1 MNERIVID
9 SHDSLVKTVV
19 DQLPN
24 DIRDYSCIAL
34 VFPGKRPAHFIRK
47 ELAVRVGS
55 SFIPPKI
62 FSIDDFVLS
71 LHQQLLAEPRKDLDL
86 MDAITLLYRVHMGL
100 SERLGGEHFTAFDE
114 FLPLG
119 IKLLGELE
127 ELCLAHLPDRRI
139 EEELGM
145 LTHNR
150 LFSLQAYYKQFYAL
164 VKESGYATR
173 AMRYAEVADR
183 IQEID
188 LAKYSKIIIVELF
201 KHTHSEQIIF
211 HEIEKRQNVWMV
223 YQSDKRDENAPELE
237 IHYTKASDTHG
248 QVFALSA
255 CVGRQM
261 KEGMPLDEHSVIVL
275 PAPDSLFPVY
285 HQTLSLLG
293 EEEYNIA
300 LGYPVVRTPIYGFFN
315 NLLELLATK
324 QNDAFSASS
333 YIKFI
338 LHPYTKNIRWNQRTD
353 VTRILFHAIET
364 KLTGDASKKL
374 MTLNDVEQ
382 AEDVCTNVAFVL
394 NEQKVEITPEQLK
407 QHVCTI
413 HNQTVR
419 AFDQLGSLT
428 EFAQKSIA
436 LLTYMYEES
445 TARYHPLFRRY
456 AETMIEVFQYIENS
470 LIRNVSFRDVQG
482 YLTFLRQYVGM
493 QEVPFAGTPLR
504 GLQVLGMLETRGLKF
519 DDVYILDVNDEIL
532 PGSPTSDMLLPQ
544 QLRERLGLETRR
556 DRDALMEYYFNL
568 LVRSAKRV
576 HLFYTDAGD
585 AMKSRFVEKLLWE
598 EEKKKRS
605 CSSEEQIETVHYTL
619 KLTNELV
626 APMEKSEQVM
636 SLLRGFSF
644 SASALDTYLRCP
656 IKFYYCYLL
665 KLEEKDEVS
674 DDLEAKDVGKFV
686 HAVLKK
692 YFERLVDIPLK
703 SSDLD
708 CARMEGLTE
717 KLFSGTFGKEPGG
730 AVFLLKQQIQ
740 RRLKE
745 YLTEYQAQ
753 VLKQGSVMIRALEK
767 ELTMDIAGIKCEG
780 RMDRIEER
788 GNAHVILDY
797 KTGVNPKKKSIR
809 FDKLYFDDRTTWSDA
824 VHSLQLPLY
833 LLLYRNASRLP
844 VEQIISA
851 YLYLGEKTITMES
864 EVPLYEDTM
873 QQMNEF
879 HKIEEFLARLLQEIL
894 DANVPFQAPKDVNAS
909 CPGCPMKPVCGTQ
922 WVQR

>member
-1 MNERIVID
+1 MNERIVVCP
-9 SHDSLVKTVV
+9 HDSLVKTVV

-24 DIRDYSCIAL
+24 DIRDYSRIAL

-47 ELAVRVGS
+47 ELAVRIGS

-71 LHQQLLAEPRKDLDL
+71 LYQQLPAEPRKDLEP
-86 MDAITLLYRVHMGL
+86 MDAIALLYRVHAGL

-173 AMRYAEVADR
+173 AMRYVEVADR

-188 LAKYSKIIIVELF
+188 LTKYSKIIIVELF
-201 KHTHSEQIIF
+201 KQTYSEQVIF

-261 KEGMPLDEHSVIVL
+261 KEGMPLNEHSVIVL

-300 LGYPVVRTPIYGFFN
+300 LGYPVVRTPIFGFFN

-324 QNDAFSASS
+324 QNDAFS

-338 LHPYTKNIRWNQRTD
+338 LHPYTKNIRWNQHTD
-353 VTRILFHAIET
+353 VTRILFHAIEA
-364 KLTGDASKKL
+364 KLTSDASKKL
-374 MTLNDVEQ
+374 ITLNDVEQ
-382 AEDVCTNVAFVL
+382 VEDVFSSVVFVL
-394 NEQKVEITPEQLK
+394 NKQDLEITPEQLK
-407 QHVCTI
+407 QHLCTI
-413 HNQTVR
+413 HNQTIR

-445 TARYHPLFRRY
+445 TARLHPLFRRY
-456 AETMIEVFQYIENS
+456 AETMIEVFQHIKHS
-470 LIRNVSFRDVQG
+470 LIGNVSFRDVQG

-504 GLQVLGMLETRGLKF
+504 GLQVLGMLETRGLQF
-519 DDVYILDVNDEIL
+519 DDVYILNVNDEIL

-619 KLTNELV
+619 KLANDLV
-626 APMEKSEQVM
+626 APMEKSKQVM

-644 SASALDTYLRCP
+644 SASSLDTYLRCP
-656 IKFYYCYLL
+656 IKFYYRYLL
-665 KLEEKDEVS
+665 KLEEKDEAS

-692 YFERLVDIPLK
+692 YFERLVDLPLK

-708 CARMEGLTE
+708 GARMENLTE
-717 KLFSGTFGKEPGG
+717 ELFAETFGKEQGG
-730 AVFLLKQQIQ
+730 AVFLLKQQIR

-780 RMDRIEER
+780 RIDRIEER

-797 KTGVNPKKKSIR
+797 KTGANPKKKPIR
-809 FDKLYFDDRTTWSDA
+809 FDKLNFDDRTTWSDA

-864 EVPLYEDTM
+864 EVPLYEDKM
-873 QQMNEF
+873 QQMNEL
-879 HKIEEFLARLLQEIL
+879 HKIEEFLARLFQEIL

>member
-1 MNERIVID
+1 MNERIVIGP
-9 SHDSLVKTVV
+9 HDSLVKTVV

-24 DIRDYSCIAL
+24 DIRDYSRIAL
-34 VFPGKRPAHFIRK
+34 VFPGKRPAHFVRK
-47 ELAVRVGS
+47 ELAVRVGD

-62 FSIDDFVLS
+62 FSIDNFVLS
-71 LHQQLLAEPRKDLDL
+71 LYQQLLAEPRKDLEP
-86 MDAITLLYRVHMGL
+86 MDAIALLYRVHAGL
-100 SERLGGEHFTAFDE
+100 SERLGGEHFTALDE

-164 VKESGYATR
+164 VEESGYATR
-173 AMRYAEVADR
+173 AMRYAEVAGR

-188 LAKYSKIIIVELF
+188 LDKYSKIVIAGLF
-201 KHTHSEQIIF
+201 KQTHSEQIIF
-211 HEIEKRQNVWMV
+211 QEIEKRQNVWMV
-223 YQSDKRDENAPELE
+223 YQSDKIDENAPEPE

-255 CVGRQM
+255 CVERQL
-261 KEGMPLDEHSVIVL
+261 KEGTPQDEHSVIVL
-275 PAPDSLFPVY
+275 PASDSLFPVY

-300 LGYPVVRTPIYGFFN
+300 LGYPVVRTPIFGFFN

-324 QNDAFSASS
+324 QNNAFSASS

-364 KLTGDASKKL
+364 KLTGDVSKKL

-382 AEDVCTNVAFVL
+382 AEDVFTGVVFVL
-394 NEQKVEITPEQLK
+394 NEQEVEITSEQLK
-407 QHVCTI
+407 QHVCSI
-413 HNQTVR
+413 HNQTIR
-419 AFDQLGSLT
+419 AFDHLGSLT

-436 LLTYMYEES
+436 LLSYMYEES
-445 TARYHPLFRRY
+445 TARLHPLFRRY
-456 AETMIEVFQYIENS
+456 AETMIEVFQHIEHS
-470 LIRNVSFRDVQG
+470 LIGNVSFRDVQG

-504 GLQVLGMLETRGLKF
+504 GLQVLGMLETRGLQF
-519 DDVYILDVNDEIL
+519 DDVYILNVNDEIL

-576 HLFYTDAGD
+576 HLFYTDTGD
-585 AMKSRFVEKLLWE
+585 ATKSRFVEKLLWE

-619 KLTNELV
+619 KLANELV

-636 SLLRGFSF
+636 SVLRGFSF

-656 IKFYYCYLL
+656 IKFYYRYLL
-665 KLEEKDEVS
+665 KLEEKDEAS
-674 DDLEAKDVGKFV
+674 DDLEAQDVGMFV

-692 YFERLVDIPLK
+692 YFERLVDIPLR

-708 CARMEGLTE
+708 GARMEGLTE
-717 KLFSGTFGKEPGG
+717 ELFAETFGKEPGG

-753 VLKQGSVMIRALEK
+753 VLEQGPVMIRALEK
-767 ELTMDIAGIKCEG
+767 KLTALIAGIKCEG
-780 RMDRIEER
+780 RIDRIEER
-788 GNAHVILDY
+788 GNAYVILDY
-797 KTGVNPKKKSIR
+797 KTGVNPKKKPIR
-809 FDKLYFDDRTTWSDA
+809 FDKLDFDDRATWSDA

-833 LLLYRNASRLP
+833 LLLYRDASRLP
-844 VEQIISA
+844 AEQIIPA

-864 EVPLYEDTM
+864 EVPLYEDKM
-873 QQMNEF
+873 QQMNEL
-879 HKIEEFLARLLQEIL
+879 HKIEEFLARLFQEIL

>member
-1 MNERIVID
+1 MNERIVIGPQ
-9 SHDSLVKTVV
+9 DSLVKMVV

-24 DIRDYSCIAL
+24 GIKDYSRIAL

-47 ELAVRVGS
+47 ELAIRVGG

-62 FSIDDFVLS
+62 FSIDDFVLA
-71 LHQQLLAEPRKDLDL
+71 LFRQLFKEPPKDLEP
-86 MDAITLLYRVHMGL
+86 MNAIALLYRVHSGL
-100 SERLGGEHFTAFDE
+100 DERLGGEHFTAFDE

-119 IKLLGELE
+119 MKLLGELE

-164 VKESGYATR
+164 VEESGYATR
-173 AMRYAEVADR
+173 AMRYADVAGR

-188 LAKYSKIIIVELF
+188 LEAYLKIVITGLF
-201 KHTHSEQIIF
+201 KQTHSEQTIF
-211 HEIEKRQNVWMV
+211 QEIEKHKNVWMV
-223 YQSDKRDENAPELE
+223 YQSDKRDENVPKPE
-237 IHYTKASDTHG
+237 IHYVKASDTHG
-248 QVFALSA
+248 QVFALSG
-255 CVGRQM
+255 CIERQV
-261 KEGMPLDEHSVIVL
+261 KEGTPLDEHSVIVL

-285 HQTLSLLG
+285 HQTLSSLG

-300 LGYPVVRTPIYGFFN
+300 LGYPIVRTPIFGFFN
-315 NLLELLATK
+315 NMLELLAAK

-364 KLTGDASKKL
+364 KLTGDVSKKL

-382 AEDVCTNVAFVL
+382 VDDVFTTVAFML
-394 NEQKVEITPEQLK
+394 NEQKVKITPEQLK

-413 HNQTVR
+413 HDQTIR
-419 AFDQLGSLT
+419 AFSQLTSLT

-436 LLTYMYEES
+436 LLSYMYEES
-445 TARYHPLFRRY
+445 TARLHPLFRRY
-456 AETMIEVFQYIENS
+456 AETMIEIFQSVERS
-470 LIRNVSFRDVQG
+470 LIGDVSFRDVQG
-482 YLTFLRQYVGM
+482 YLTFFRQYIGM
-493 QEVPFAGTPLR
+493 QEVPFSGTPLR
-504 GLQVLGMLETRGLKF
+504 GLQVLGMLETRGLQF
-519 DDVYILDVNDEIL
+519 DDVYILNVNDEIL
-532 PGSPTSDMLLPQ
+532 PGSQASDMLLPQ

-585 AMKSRFVEKLLWE
+585 LTKSRFVEKLLWE
-598 EEKKKRS
+598 EEKKKRL
-605 CSSEEQIETVHYTL
+605 CSSEEHIETVHYTL
-619 KLTNELV
+619 KLSNELV
-626 APMEKSEQVM
+626 VPLEKSELVM
-636 SLLRGFSF
+636 SVLSGFSF
-644 SASALDTYLRCP
+644 SASALDTYLHCP
-656 IKFYYCYLL
+656 IKFYYRYLL
-665 KLEEKDEVS
+665 KLEEKDEAS

-692 YFERLVDIPLK
+692 YYERLVDVPLK

-708 CARMEGLTE
+708 CVRMEGLIE
-717 KLFSGTFGKEPGG
+717 ELFAETFGKEPGG

-753 VLKQGSVMIRALEK
+753 VLEQGPVMIHALEK
-767 ELTMDIAGIKCEG
+767 RITALVSGIKCEG
-780 RMDRIEER
+780 RIDRIEER
-788 GNAHVILDY
+788 DNMHVILDY
-797 KTGVNPKKKSIR
+797 KTGTNPKKKPIR
-809 FDKLYFDDRTTWSDA
+809 FEKLDFDDRATWRDA

-833 LLLYRNASRLP
+833 LLLYRSASQLP
-844 VEQIISA
+844 VEQIIPE
-851 YLYLGEKTITMES
+851 YLYLGEKMITMES
-864 EVPLYEDTM
+864 EVPLYEDMM
-873 QQMNEF
+873 QQTNEL
-879 HKIEEFLARLLQEIL
+879 HKIEELFARIFREIL
-894 DANVPFQAPKDVNAS
+894 DANIPFQAPKDVNRS
-909 CPGCPMKPVCGTQ
+909 CPGCPMKPICGTS

>member
-1 MNERIVID
+1 MNERIVICP
-9 SHDSLVKTVV
+9 HDSLVKTVV

-24 DIRDYSCIAL
+24 DIRDYSRIAL

-47 ELAVRVGS
+47 ELAVHVGA

-71 LHQQLLAEPRKDLDL
+71 LFQQLFTETCKDLEP
-86 MDAITLLYRVHMGL
+86 MDAIALLYRVHTGL
-100 SERLGGEHFTAFDE
+100 SERLGGEHFTVLDE

-183 IQEID
+183 VQEID
-188 LAKYSKIIIVELF
+188 LEKYSKIVIAGLF
-201 KHTHSEQIIF
+201 KQTHSEQIIF
-211 HEIEKRQNVWMV
+211 QEIEKRPNVWMV
-223 YQSDKRDENAPELE
+223 YQSDKRDENAPEPE

-255 CVGRQM
+255 CVERQV
-261 KEGMPLDEHSVIVL
+261 KDGTLLDEHSVIVL
-275 PAPDSLFPVY
+275 PAADSLFPVY
-285 HQTLSLLG
+285 HQTLSLLDD
-293 EEEYNIA
+293 EEYNIA
-300 LGYPVVRTPIYGFFN
+300 LGYPIVRTPIFGFFN

-333 YIKFI
+333 YTKFI

-353 VTRILFHAIET
+353 VTRILFHMIET
-364 KLTGDASKKL
+364 KLTGDVSKKL

-382 AEDVCTNVAFVL
+382 AEDVFTNVAFVL
-394 NEQKVEITPEQLK
+394 NKQELEITLEQLK
-407 QHVCTI
+407 QHIYTI
-413 HNQTVR
+413 HNQTIR

-436 LLTYMYEES
+436 LLSYMYEES
-445 TARYHPLFRRY
+445 TARLHPLFRRY
-456 AETMIEVFQYIENS
+456 AETMIEVFQRVEHS
-470 LIRNVSFRDVQG
+470 LIGNVSFRDVQG

-504 GLQVLGMLETRGLKF
+504 GLQVLGMLETRGLQF
-519 DDVYILDVNDEIL
+519 DDVYILNVNDEIL

-556 DRDALMEYYFNL
+556 DRDALKEYYFNL

-585 AMKSRFVEKLLWE
+585 ATKSRFVEKLLWE

-605 CSSEEQIETVHYTL
+605 CSSEEQIKTVHYTL
-619 KLTNELV
+619 KLANELV
-626 APMEKSEQVM
+626 APLEKSEQVM
-636 SLLRGFSF
+636 SVLRGFSF

-656 IKFYYCYLL
+656 LQFYYCYLL
-665 KLEEKDEVS
+665 KLKEKDEAS

-692 YFERLVDIPLK
+692 YYERLVDVPLK

-708 CARMEGLTE
+708 GARMEGLTE
-717 KLFSGTFGKEPGG
+717 ELFTETFGKEPGG

-740 RRLKE
+740 RRLKK

-753 VLKQGSVMIRALEK
+753 VLKQGPVIIRALEK
-767 ELTMDIAGIKCEG
+767 KLTALITGINCEG
-780 RMDRIEER
+780 RIDRIEER
-788 GNAHVILDY
+788 GNTHVILDY
-797 KTGVNPKKKSIR
+797 KTGVNPKKKPIR
-809 FDKLYFDDRTTWSDA
+809 FDKLDFDDRTTWSDA

-833 LLLYRNASRLP
+833 LLLYRDASRLP
-844 VEQIISA
+844 AEQIMPA
-851 YLYLGEKTITMES
+851 YLYLGEKTITMAA
-864 EVPLYEDTM
+864 EVSLYEDKM
-873 QQMNEF
+873 QQMNEL
-879 HKIEEFLARLLQEIL
+879 HKIEEFLARLFQEIL
-894 DANVPFQAPKDVNAS
+894 DANISFQAPKDVNAS

>member
-1 MNERIVID
+1 VNERIVICP
-9 SHDSLVKTVV
+9 HDSLVKTVV
-19 DQLPN
+19 DQLPH
-24 DIRDYSCIAL
+24 DIRDYSRIAL

-47 ELAVRVGS
+47 ELSVRVGG

-62 FSIDDFVLS
+62 FSIDDFILS
-71 LHQQLLAEPRKDLDL
+71 LHQQLFTKPCKDLEP
-86 MDAITLLYRVHMGL
+86 MDAIALLYRVHTGL

-145 LTHNR
+145 LTYNR
-150 LFSLQAYYKQFYAL
+150 LFSLQAYYKKFYAL

-188 LAKYSKIIIVELF
+188 LAKYSKIIIAGLF
-201 KHTHSEQIIF
+201 KQTHSEQIIF
-211 HEIEKRQNVWMV
+211 QEIEKLKNVWMV

-237 IHYTKASDTHG
+237 IYYTKASDTHG
-248 QVFALSA
+248 LVFALSA
-255 CVGRQM
+255 CIERQM
-261 KEGMPLDEHSVIVL
+261 KEGMTLDEHSVIVL

-300 LGYPVVRTPIYGFFN
+300 LGYPVVRTPIFGFFN

-338 LHPYTKNIRWNQRTD
+338 LHPYTKNIRWNQHTD

-364 KLTGDASKKL
+364 RMTSDASKKF

-382 AEDVCTNVAFVL
+382 AEDVFINVAFVL

-413 HNQTVR
+413 HNQTIR
-419 AFDQLGSLT
+419 AFDQLASLT

-436 LLTYMYEES
+436 LLSYMYEES
-445 TARYHPLFRRY
+445 TARLHPLFRRY
-456 AETMIEVFQYIENS
+456 AETMIEVFQYVEQS
-470 LIRNVSFRDVQG
+470 LIGNISFRDVQG
-482 YLTFLRQYVGM
+482 YLTFLRRYVGM

-504 GLQVLGMLETRGLKF
+504 GLQVLGMLETRGLQF
-519 DDVYILDVNDEIL
+519 DDVYILNVNDEIL
-532 PGSPTSDMLLPQ
+532 PGSPGSDMLLPQ

-556 DRDALMEYYFNL
+556 DRDALMEYYFNM
-568 LVRSAKRV
+568 LVYSAKRV
-576 HLFYTDAGD
+576 HLFYSETGEAT
-585 AMKSRFVEKLLWE
+585 KSRFVEKLLWE
-598 EEKKKRS
+598 DEKKKQS
-605 CSSEEQIETVHYTL
+605 CSSKEKIETVQYTL
-619 KLTNELV
+619 KLANELV
-626 APMEKSEQVM
+626 APIKKSALAM
-636 SLLRGFSF
+636 SVLRGFSF
-644 SASALDTYLRCP
+644 SAKSLDTYLRCP
-656 IKFYYCYLL
+656 IRFYYHYLL
-665 KLEEKDEVS
+665 KLEEKDEAS
-674 DDLEAKDVGKFV
+674 DDLEAQDVGKFV

-692 YFERLVDIPLK
+692 YFEPLIDLPLK
-703 SSDLD
+703 SSDLES
-708 CARMEGLTE
+708 ARMESLAE
-717 KLFSGTFGKEPGG
+717 DLFAETFGKELGG

-740 RRLKE
+740 RRLKD

-753 VLKQGSVMIRALEK
+753 VLKQGPVIIRALEK
-767 ELTMDIAGIKCEG
+767 RLTALIAGIKCEG
-780 RMDRIEER
+780 RVDRIEER

-797 KTGVNPKKKSIR
+797 KTGTNPKKKPIR
-809 FDKLYFDDRTTWSDA
+809 FDKLDFDDRATWSDA

-833 LLLYRNASRLP
+833 LLLYKDALRLP
-844 VEQIISA
+844 AEQIIPA
-851 YLYLGEKTITMES
+851 YLYLGEKTITMAS

-873 QQMNEF
+873 QQMNEL
-879 HKIEEFLARLLQEIL
+879 HKIEEFFARLFQEIL
-894 DANVPFQAPKDVNAS
+894 DVNVAFQAPKDVTAS
-909 CPGCPMKPVCGTQ
+909 CPHCPMKSICGTS
-922 WVQR
+922 WVRR

>member
-1 MNERIVID
+1 MNGRIVI
-9 SHDSLVKTVV
+9 SPQDSLVKTVI
-19 DQLPN
+19 DQLPK
-24 DIRDYSCIAL
+24 DIKDYSRIAV

-71 LHQQLLAEPRKDLDL
+71 LYQQLAEPRKDLEP
-86 MDAITLLYRVHMGL
+86 MDAIALLYHIHAGL

-119 IKLLGELE
+119 MKLLGELE

-164 VKESGYATR
+164 VEESGYATR
-173 AMRYAEVADR
+173 AMRYAGVAGR

-188 LAKYSKIIIVELF
+188 LERYSKIVIAGLF
-201 KHTHSEQIIF
+201 KQTHSEQIIF
-211 HEIEKRQNVWMV
+211 QEIENHQNVWMV
-223 YQSDKRDENAPELE
+223 YQSDKRDENEPE

-255 CVGRQM
+255 CIERQL
-261 KEGMPLDEHSVIVL
+261 KKGTPLDEHSVIVL
-275 PAPDSLFPVY
+275 PSPDSLFPVY
-285 HQTLSLLG
+285 HQTLTLLG

-300 LGYPVVRTPIYGFFN
+300 LGYPVVRTPIFGFFN
-315 NLLELLATK
+315 NLLDLLTTK
-324 QNDAFSASS
+324 QNDVFSASS

-364 KLTGDASKKL
+364 KISSDASKKL
-374 MTLNDVEQ
+374 MSLNDVEL
-382 AEDVCTNVAFVL
+382 AEDIFTSVAFVL
-394 NEQKVEITPEQLK
+394 NEQGVEITPEQLK
-407 QHVCTI
+407 RHVRTI
-413 HNQTVR
+413 HNQTIR

-428 EFAQKSIA
+428 EFSQKSIA
-436 LLTYMYEES
+436 LLSYMYEES
-445 TARYHPLFRRY
+445 TARLHPLFRRY
-456 AETMIEVFQYIENS
+456 AETMIEVFEYVEHS
-470 LIRNVSFRDVQG
+470 LIGNVSFRDVQG

-504 GLQVLGMLETRGLKF
+504 GLQVLGMLETRGLQF
-519 DDVYILDVNDEIL
+519 DDVYILNVNDEIL
-532 PGSPTSDMLLPQ
+532 PGSPTSDVLLPQ
-544 QLRERLGLETRR
+544 QLRDRLGLETRH
-556 DRDALMEYYFNL
+556 DRNALIEYYFNL

-576 HLFYTDAGD
+576 HLFYTDTGD
-585 AMKSRFVEKLLWE
+585 TTKSRFVEKLLWE

-605 CSSEEQIETVHYTL
+605 CSSEEQIATVRYTL
-619 KLTNELV
+619 KLANELP
-626 APMEKSEQVM
+626 APVEKSEQVM
-636 SLLRGFSF
+636 SVLRGFSF
-644 SASALDTYLRCP
+644 SASAFDTYLRCP
-656 IKFYYCYLL
+656 IKFYYRYLL
-665 KLEEKDEVS
+665 KLEEKDKAS

-692 YFERLVDIPLK
+692 YFEPLINISVK

-708 CARMEGLTE
+708 GARMDDLTE
-717 KLFSGTFGKEPGG
+717 ELFAETFGKEPGG
-730 AVFLLKQQIQ
+730 AVYLLKQQIQ

-753 VLKQGSVMIRALEK
+753 VLKHRKVVIRMLENK
-767 ELTMDIAGIKCEG
+767 FTTLIKGVKCEG
-780 RMDRIEER
+780 KPDRIEER
-788 GNAHVILDY
+788 GSAHVILDY
-797 KTGVNPKKKSIR
+797 KTGANPKKKPIR
-809 FDKLYFDDRTTWSDA
+809 FDKLAFDDRATWSDA

-833 LLLYRNASRLP
+833 LLLYRDASRLP
-844 VEQIISA
+844 AEQIIPA
-851 YLYLGEKTITMES
+851 YLYLGEKTITMAS

-873 QQMNEF
+873 QQMNEL
-879 HKIEEFLARLLQEIL
+879 HKIEEFLARLFQEIL
-894 DANVPFQAPKDVNAS
+894 DANVPFQAPKDVNVS
-909 CPGCPMKPVCGTQ
+909 CPGCPMKSICGTSR
-922 WVQR
+922 VQR

>member
-1 MNERIVID
+1 MNERIVICP
-9 SHDSLVKTVV
+9 HDSLVKTVV

-24 DIRDYSCIAL
+24 DIRDYSRIAL

-47 ELAVRVGS
+47 ELAVRVGD

-62 FSIDDFVLS
+62 FSIDDFVLF
-71 LHQQLLAEPRKDLDL
+71 LYQQLLAEPRKDLEP
-86 MDAITLLYRVHMGL
+86 MDAIALLYRVHIGL
-100 SERLGGEHFTAFDE
+100 SERLGGEHFTALDE

-164 VKESGYATR
+164 VEESGYATR
-173 AMRYAEVADR
+173 AMRYTDVADR
-183 IQEID
+183 VQDID
-188 LAKYSKIIIVELF
+188 LTKYSKIVIAGLF
-201 KHTHSEQIIF
+201 KQTHSEQIIF
-211 HEIEKRQNVWMV
+211 QEIEKRQNVWMV
-223 YQSDKRDENAPELE
+223 YQSDKRDENAQEPE
-237 IHYTKASDTHG
+237 IQYTKASDTHG

-255 CVGRQM
+255 CVERRL
-261 KEGMPLDEHSVIVL
+261 KEGTPLDEHSVIVL

-300 LGYPVVRTPIYGFFN
+300 LGYPVVRTPIFGFFN

-338 LHPYTKNIRWNQRTD
+338 LHPYTKSIRWNQRTD

-364 KLTGDASKKL
+364 KLTSDASNKL

-382 AEDVCTNVAFVL
+382 AEDVFTSVAFIL
-394 NEQKVEITPEQLK
+394 NEQKVEITLEQLK
-407 QHVCTI
+407 QHICTI
-413 HNQTVR
+413 HNQTIR

-436 LLTYMYEES
+436 LLSYMYEES
-445 TARYHPLFRRY
+445 TARLHPLFWRY
-456 AETMIEVFQYIENS
+456 AETMIEVFQSVEHS
-470 LIRNVSFRDVQG
+470 LIGNVSFRDVQG

-493 QEVPFAGTPLR
+493 QDVPFPGTPLR
-504 GLQVLGMLETRGLKF
+504 GLQVLGLLETRGLQF
-519 DDVYILDVNDEIL
+519 DDVYILNVNDEIL

-556 DRDALMEYYFNL
+556 DREALKEYYFNL

-585 AMKSRFVEKLLWE
+585 ATKSRFVEKLLWE

-619 KLTNELV
+619 KLANELV

-636 SLLRGFSF
+636 SVLRGFSF

-656 IKFYYCYLL
+656 IKFYYRYLL
-665 KLEEKDEVS
+665 KLEEKDEAS
-674 DDLEAKDVGKFV
+674 DDLEAQDIGKFV
-686 HAVLKK
+686 HTVLKK
-692 YFERLVDIPLK
+692 YFERLIDVPLR

-708 CARMEGLTE
+708 GARMEGLIE
-717 KLFSGTFGKEPGG
+717 ELFAETFGKEPGG
-730 AVFLLKQQIQ
+730 TVFLLKQQIQ

-753 VLKQGSVMIRALEK
+753 VLEHGPVIIRALEK
-767 ELTMDIAGIKCEG
+767 KLTVLIAGIKCEG
-780 RMDRIEER
+780 RIDRIEER

-797 KTGVNPKKKSIR
+797 KTGVNPKKKPIR
-809 FDKLYFDDRTTWSDA
+809 FDKLNFDDRATWSDA

-833 LLLYRNASRLP
+833 LLLYKDALQLP
-844 VEQIISA
+844 AEQIIPA
-851 YLYLGEKTITMES
+851 YLYLGEKTITMTS

-873 QQMNEF
+873 QQKNEL
-879 HKIEEFLARLLQEIL
+879 HKIEEFLARIFQEIL
-894 DANVPFQAPKDVNAS
+894 DANVPFQAPKDVNAV